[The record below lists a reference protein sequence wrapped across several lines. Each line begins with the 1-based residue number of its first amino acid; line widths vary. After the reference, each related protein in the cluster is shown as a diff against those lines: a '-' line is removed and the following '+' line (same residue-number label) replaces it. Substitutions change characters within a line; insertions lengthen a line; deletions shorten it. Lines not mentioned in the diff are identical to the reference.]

1 MDNEWIE
8 SIKKIVLQAVEA
20 GKPCNILSGTVEKLS
35 PMSIRVDQKTMLE
48 KRQLLVPQG
57 LTDYTVQM
65 VIPELGEVPVEVKNS
80 LKAGEQVILVQKPG
94 AQEYL
99 VVDRY

>member
-20 GKPCNILSGTVEKLS
+20 GKPCNILFGTVEKLA
-35 PMSIRVDQKTMLE
+35 PMTIRVDQKTVLE
-48 KRQLLVPQG
+48 KRQLLVPHG

-80 LKAGEQVILVQKPG
+80 LKAGERVILVQKPG

-99 VVDRY
+99 VADRY

>member
-20 GKPCNILSGTVEKLS
+20 GKPCNILSGTVEKAS
-35 PMSIRVDQKTMLE
+35 PMTVRVDQKTVLE
-48 KRQLLVPQG
+48 ERQLLVPRG

-80 LKAGEQVILVQKPG
+80 LKAGEQVILIQKPG

-99 VVDRY
+99 VAGRH